1 MKLKYLIPF
10 PLLVPWEKG
19 LWRELARDLVGW
31 AVCGLNPLGKLS
43 RVILLN
49 KQTKKITT
57 SPLEFLFTLKPETI
71 LTANRS

>member
-19 LWRELARDLVGW
+19 LWREFARDLVGW
-31 AVCGLNPLGKLS
+31 AVCGLDPLGKLS
-43 RVILLN
+43 RAILLN
-49 KQTKKITT
+49 EKKKITT
-57 SPLEFLFTLKPETI
+57 SPLGFLFTVKPETI

>member
-19 LWRELARDLVGW
+19 LWREFARDLVGW

-43 RVILLN
+43 RAILLN
-49 KQTKKITT
+49 EKK
-57 SPLEFLFTLKPETI
+57 EKY
-71 LTANRS
+71 N